1 MLRTLVGLA
10 MLWTVQAVGERCS
23 VDSQCSAKQEC
34 TAING
39 GSTKKCWCPGM
50 METPQVLWKGD
61 ECNCNSDVTCSSRG
75 RCSDAAISVC
85 ECYPH
90 SFGPHCDIYCK
101 DEYCQGRGTCNQDG
115 SCACVGDW
123 TGPKC
128 ECSPS
133 ETCNGNGACDPS
145 TLKCTCAPG
154 WTGVYCN
161 IECTPRAPGVPCDS
175 QGTCG
180 TDQDCGQN
188 QHCDDTSN
196 CLCNP
201 GFIGANCDEPCTLC
215 GNNGHCDPKTPYGLP
230 CICDANHYG
239 SYCKTFC
246 DDAQCGHGKC
256 HATGACEC
264 DGDWVDWKG
273 ATCDCSPSVTCSGN
287 GKCEGVSSKCK
298 CDNGWL
304 GTACDVPCDPAT
316 TCSGHGTCVP
326 HATEPCQC
334 EPNWHNKDCSVFCTP
349 STTCSGNGVCLG
361 DGSCKCSANWF
372 GKDCAVYCNPST
384 TCTGLGVCLGD
395 GSCKCSAFWFGKDCA
410 VHCNPSTTC
419 SGNGVCLGGASCK
432 CSGNWMGANCDQCSA
447 NWMGKD
453 CAVFCDPATTCSGN
467 GACLPDGSCK
477 CSANWMGK
485 DCAVFCDPATT
496 CTGHGVCLGD
506 GSCKCSTFWSGKDCA
521 VHCNPSTTCSGNG
534 ACLADGSCKCSA
546 NWMGT
551 NCDQCSANWMGK
563 DCAVFC
569 DPATTCTGHGVC
581 LGDASCKCSANWFGK
596 DCSSFCNP
604 SMCHSRGTC
613 DATTGRC
620 KCDQGFDA
628 ATHCQMCLP
637 HYYGHHCEVHCT
649 DDVTCHGNGQC
660 DASGKCQCEAKYSGT
675 TDCGRH
681 ASIYGDPHY
690 TNVDGENYDFHGV
703 DPSGYYAYT
712 DDEVSV
718 TTWNYRC
725 DDARPHLACVG
736 HVAILQKSNG
746 DMLEFKRKENT
757 GMQTSVKLMTSCG
770 TPFMTL
776 ASWTPS
782 IALPSSMRY
791 SAPIG
796 YADGVS
802 VSLLDAAGRVKMVLS
817 LRDAGLAPN
826 NVPLSYSLQVK
837 AVVYEKGQLD
847 GERGSFFLEGKNK
860 NAMKKSAVTK
870 TCLAGRSAA
879 VLNTDEATIT
889 IPTVAE
895 ELRNCPSNAARE
907 HALECCAPGKAC
919 GTWYAQCLF
928 EACLHHV
935 PGSDD
940 CADVLDSLMFKEQG
954 SNKSCFCPSETMTP
968 DHVSQTCSLCQPH
981 YYPLPGP
988 GVAAADACATRCTS
1002 EDCPEESP
1010 YCNSR
1015 GECSTAEQMR
1025 QREGKHTPA
1034 LAESAW
1040 AYHLPSDKHPCAP
1053 GKALGR
1059 LVELREVLTPENVGP
1074 LTFGDE
1080 AIMIEARVRMRN
1092 ATNWARIVDFGNG
1105 AKGSVVFGQ
1114 RRLSKKLGFETH
1126 SFDACSTAQ
1135 GRRVNSSVALPED
1148 EDVWTWVAFT
1158 LTKEGVATM
1167 YHNNEPVI
1175 QVSGVALPEF
1185 GTRVKNYV
1193 RTPKKRSG
1201 DGWDGDIEYLTF
1213 STCFVRSP
1221 VLPSEWHFN
1230 LPKAKHPCVPGEVLG
1245 RIVQVDD
1252 VPPGGSDVGPLTFGD
1267 GAIMIEARVQMR
1279 NATKWASIIDF
1290 GNGAAKGSVVFGQRS
1305 VSKKLSFESHPFKTC
1320 STQNDTR
1327 DVNSRVALPEDEDAW
1342 TWVAFTLTKDGV
1354 ATIYHN
1360 NEPVTQVS
1368 GVALPEFGTRVKNYV
1383 RGSHSSGDDGKWD
1396 GAIRHLSVSTCSV
1409 PDASV
1414 MPIPPVV
1421 IPH

>member
-10 MLWTVQAVGERCS
+10 MLWTVESLGETCS
-23 VDSQCSAKQEC
+23 VDKDCDGKQKC
-34 TAING
+34 ITTNG
-39 GSTKKCWCPGM
+39 GSRKKCWCPGM
-50 METPQVLWKGD
+50 EKTPPVLWKGD
-61 ECNCNSDVTCSSRG
+61 DCNCNRIDTCNDRG
-75 RCSDAAISVC
+75 NCKNAAISVC
-85 ECYPH
+85 ECVAGA
-90 SFGPHCDIYCK
+90 FGPHCECRNED
-101 DEYCQGRGTCNQDG
+101 CQGRGTCKQDG
-115 SCACVGDW
+115 NCACDGDW
-123 TGPKC
+123 VGKRC
-128 ECSPS
+128 DCSPS
-133 ETCNGNGACDPS
+133 VTCSGNGGCDPS

-154 WTGVYCN
+154 WAGVKCDK
-161 IECTPRAPGVPCDS
+161 PC
-175 QGTCG
+175 G
-180 TDQDCGQN
+180 
-188 QHCDDTSN
+188 
-196 CLCNP
+196 
-201 GFIGANCDEPCTLC
+201 TLC
-215 GNNGHCDPKTPYGLP
+215 GNNGHCDPNTPNGLP
-230 CICDANHYG
+230 CICKANYYG
-239 SYCKTFC
+239 DYCKTFC
-246 DDAQCGHGKC
+246 DDAQCGQGKC
-256 HATGACEC
+256 AEPGACEC
-264 DGDWVDWKG
+264 NGDWVDWKG

-287 GKCEGVSSKCK
+287 GKCEGALSKCK
-298 CDNGWL
+298 CDDGWL
-304 GTACDVPCDPAT
+304 GTACDVECDPTT

-326 HATEPCQC
+326 RATDPCQC
-334 EPNWHNKDCSVFCTP
+334 DPNWYSKDCSVPCNP
-349 STTCSGNGVCLG
+349 STTCGGKGVCLG

-372 GKDCAVYCNPST
+372 GKNCAVYCNPST
-384 TCTGLGVCLGD
+384 TCTGLGDCQGD
-395 GSCKCSAFWFGKDCA
+395 GSCKCSANWFGKNCGDY
-410 VHCNPSTTC
+410 CNPSTTC
-419 SGNGVCLGGASCK
+419 SGNGDCQGDGSCK
-432 CSGNWMGANCDQCSA
+432 CSASWMGANCDQCSA

-467 GACLPDGSCK
+467 GACLADGSCK
-477 CSANWMGK
+477 CSANWMGANCDQCSANWMGK

-506 GSCKCSTFWSGKDCA
+506 GSCKCSTFWSGKDC
-521 VHCNPSTTCSGNG
+521 
-534 ACLADGSCKCSA
+534 
-546 NWMGT
+546 
-551 NCDQCSANWMGK
+551 
-563 DCAVFC
+563 
-569 DPATTCTGHGVC
+569 
-581 LGDASCKCSANWFGK
+581 GD
-596 DCSSFCNP
+596 FCNP

-613 DATTGRC
+613 DVTTGRC
-620 KCDQGFDA
+620 KCDQGFDD
-628 ATHCQMCLP
+628 ATNCLKCLP
-637 HYYGHHCEVHCT
+637 HYYGHDCAVHCT

-660 DASGKCQCEAKYSGT
+660 DASGKCLCEAKYSGT

-690 TNVDGENYDFHGV
+690 TNVDGYFYDFHGV
-703 DPSGYYAYT
+703 DASGYYAYT

-718 TTWNYRC
+718 TTWHYHCNRGLP
-725 DDARPHLACVG
+725 DLACVG
-736 HVAILQKSNG
+736 HVAILQKSTG
-746 DMLEFKRKENT
+746 DMLEFKKTDT
-757 GMQTSVKLMTSCG
+757 GMHASVKLTSRTTPCG
-770 TPFMTL
+770 TPFRTL
-776 ASWTPS
+776 GLWTPS
-782 IALPSSMRY
+782 IELPNSMQY
-791 SAPIG
+791 EAPKISG
-796 YADGVS
+796 GAT
-802 VSLLDAAGRVKMVLS
+802 VSLLDAAGRVKMLLS
-817 LRDAGLAPN
+817 VWDAGFLHYN
-826 NVPLSYSLQVK
+826 IPLSYHLNVH
-837 AVVYEKGQLD
+837 AIVYQKRPVSLD
-847 GERGSFFLEGKNK
+847 GELSAFFIDAKNG
-860 NAMKKSAVTK
+860 NAMKKSTVGN
-870 TCLAGRSAA
+870 TCLSTGRSAA

-895 ELRNCPSNAARE
+895 ELRNCPSDAARE

-954 SNKSCFCPSETMTP
+954 SEKSCFCPSETMTP

-1040 AYHLPSDKHPCAP
+1040 AYHLPSDKHPCAA

-1080 AIMIEARVRMRN
+1080 AIMIEARVRMRS

-1175 QVSGVALPEF
+1175 QVSGVVLPEF

-1193 RTPKKRSG
+1193 RTPKKRRG

-1213 STCFVRSP
+1213 STCFVHSP

-1267 GAIMIEARVQMR
+1267 GAIMIEALVQMR

-1305 VSKKLSFESHPFKTC
+1305 VSKKLSFESHPFETC
-1320 STQNDTR
+1320 ITQNDTR

-1421 IPH
+1421 IPQ

>member
-1 MLRTLVGLA
+1 MLRTLVGLT
-10 MLWTVQAVGERCS
+10 MLWTVQSQVGRKSCKD
-23 VDSQCSAKQEC
+23 DSYCKGKLTC
-34 TAING
+34 YDRKPG
-39 GSTKKCWCPGM
+39 GDNKRCWCPGM
-50 METPQVLWKGD
+50 DRTPPVLWKGD
-61 ECNCNSDVTCSSRG
+61 DCNCNRDATCNSNG
-75 RCSDAAISVC
+75 NCKNAAIS
-85 ECYPH
+85 ECKCDAGA
-90 SFGPHCDIYCK
+90 FGPHCECRNVD
-101 DEYCQGRGTCNQDG
+101 CQGRGTCKQDG
-115 SCACVGDW
+115 NCA
-123 TGPKC
+123 
-128 ECSPS
+128 
-133 ETCNGNGACDPS
+133 
-145 TLKCTCAPG
+145 
-154 WTGVYCN
+154 
-161 IECTPRAPGVPCDS
+161 
-175 QGTCG
+175 
-180 TDQDCGQN
+180 
-188 QHCDDTSN
+188 
-196 CLCNP
+196 
-201 GFIGANCDEPCTLC
+201 
-215 GNNGHCDPKTPYGLP
+215 
-230 CICDANHYG
+230 
-239 SYCKTFC
+239 
-246 DDAQCGHGKC
+246 
-256 HATGACEC
+256 C
-264 DGDWVDWKG
+264 DGDWVGKR
-273 ATCDCSPSVTCSGN
+273 CDCSPSVTCSGN
-287 GKCEGVSSKCK
+287 G
-298 CDNGWL
+298 
-304 GTACDVPCDPAT
+304 A
-316 TCSGHGTCVP
+316 
-326 HATEPCQC
+326 
-334 EPNWHNKDCSVFCTP
+334 
-349 STTCSGNGVCLG
+349 CLG

-372 GKDCAVYCNPST
+372 GKDCAVPCTPSK
-384 TCTGLGVCLGD
+384 TCTGHGDCQGD
-395 GSCKCSAFWFGKDCA
+395 GSCKCY
-410 VHCNPSTTC
+410 
-419 SGNGVCLGGASCK
+419 
-432 CSGNWMGANCDQCSA
+432 
-447 NWMGKD
+447 
-453 CAVFCDPATTCSGN
+453 
-467 GACLPDGSCK
+467 
-477 CSANWMGK
+477 
-485 DCAVFCDPATT
+485 
-496 CTGHGVCLGD
+496 
-506 GSCKCSTFWSGKDCA
+506 
-521 VHCNPSTTCSGNG
+521 
-534 ACLADGSCKCSA
+534 
-546 NWMGT
+546 
-551 NCDQCSANWMGK
+551 
-563 DCAVFC
+563 
-569 DPATTCTGHGVC
+569 
-581 LGDASCKCSANWFGK
+581 ANWFGK
-596 DCSSFCNP
+596 NCGDFCNP
-604 SMCHSRGTC
+604 STCNSRGTC
-613 DATTGRC
+613 DSTTGRC
-620 KCDQGFDA
+620 KCDQGFDD
-628 ATHCQMCLP
+628 ATNCQKCLP
-637 HYYGHHCEVHCT
+637 HYYGHDCAVHCT
-649 DDVTCHGNGQC
+649 DDVTCRGNGQC
-660 DASGKCQCEAKYSGT
+660 DASGKCVCDKTYAYILNTG
-675 TDCGRH
+675 CGRH

-690 TNVDGENYDFHGV
+690 TNVDGGNYDFHGV

-718 TTWNYRC
+718 TTWNYYC
-725 DDARPHLACVG
+725 DEARPTMSCVG

-746 DMLEFKRKENT
+746 DMLEFKRTDT
-757 GMQTSVKLMTSCG
+757 GMQTSVKLTSRTTPCQK
-770 TPFMTL
+770 PFMTL

-782 IALPSSMRY
+782 IELPNSMQY
-791 SAPIG
+791 EAPIG

-802 VSLLDAAGRVKMVLS
+802 VSLLDAAGRVKMFLS
-817 LRDAGLAPN
+817 LRDAGLAEN
-826 NVPLSYSLQVK
+826 NIPLSYALQVK
-837 AVVYEKGQLD
+837 AVVYEKGPLD
-847 GERGSFFLEGKNK
+847 GDRGAFFLDAKNG
-860 NAMKKSAVTK
+860 NAMKKSTVTN
-870 TCLAGRSAA
+870 TCLTGRSAA
-879 VLNTDEATIT
+879 VLNTDEATT
-889 IPTVAE
+889 TVPTVAE
-895 ELRNCPSNAARE
+895 ELRNCPSDAARE

-954 SNKSCFCPSETMTP
+954 SEKSCFCPSETMTP

-1040 AYHLPSDKHPCAP
+1040 AYHLPSDKHPCAA

-1080 AIMIEARVRMRN
+1080 AIMIEARVRMRS

-1175 QVSGVALPEF
+1175 QVSGVVLPEF

-1193 RTPKKRSG
+1193 RTPKKRRG

-1213 STCFVRSP
+1213 STCFVHSP

-1267 GAIMIEARVQMR
+1267 GAIMIEALVQMR

-1305 VSKKLSFESHPFKTC
+1305 VSKKLSFESHPFETC
-1320 STQNDTR
+1320 ITQNDTR

-1421 IPH
+1421 IPQ

>member
-10 MLWTVQAVGERCS
+10 MLWTVQCQRCTTDTECTGVKSICRGQRCKCPGDWKGDKCDCSATITCSGNGKCNANSECDCTPGWVGLDCS
-23 VDSQCSAKQEC
+23 VDCE
-34 TAING
+34 
-39 GSTKKCWCPGM
+39 
-50 METPQVLWKGD
+50 
-61 ECNCNSDVTCSSRG
+61 
-75 RCSDAAISVC
+75 DARDC
-85 ECYPH
+85 R
-90 SFGPHCDIYCK
+90 
-101 DEYCQGRGTCNQDG
+101 GRGTCKPDG
-115 SCACVGDW
+115 SCACSGDW
-123 TGPKC
+123 TGPRC
-128 ECSPS
+128 DCSPS
-133 ETCNGNGACDPS
+133 DTCNGNGACDPS
-145 TLKCTCAPG
+145 TFKCTCEPG
-154 WTGVYCN
+154 LWTGIYCN
-161 IECTPRAPGVPCDS
+161 IPCAPAAGGSTKCDS
-175 QGTCG
+175 QGKCF
-180 TDQDCGQN
+180 TDQDCPQN
-188 QHCDDTSN
+188 QRCDDTFD
-196 CLCNP
+196 CICNK
-201 GFIGANCDEPCTLC
+201 GWIGTFCDKPCTLC
-215 GNNGHCDPKTPYGLP
+215 KNGGYCDSKTTFGLP
-230 CICDANHYG
+230 CICEDKWHGANCEA
-239 SYCKTFC
+239 SC
-246 DDAQCGHGKC
+246 DDTQCGQGKC
-256 HATGACEC
+256 HATGPLGHMTAACVC
-264 DGDWVDWKG
+264 NGDWVDWNG

-287 GKCEGVSSKCK
+287 GKCEGVTSKCK

-334 EPNWHNKDCSVFCTP
+334 EPNWHNKDCSVFCNP

-419 SGNGVCLGGASCK
+419 SGNGVCLGDASCK

-467 GACLPDGSCK
+467 GACLADGSCK
-477 CSANWMGK
+477 CSANWMGANCDQCSANWMGK

-506 GSCKCSTFWSGKDCA
+506 GSCKCSTFWSGKDC
-521 VHCNPSTTCSGNG
+521 
-534 ACLADGSCKCSA
+534 
-546 NWMGT
+546 
-551 NCDQCSANWMGK
+551 
-563 DCAVFC
+563 
-569 DPATTCTGHGVC
+569 
-581 LGDASCKCSANWFGK
+581 
-596 DCSSFCNP
+596 SSFCNP

-620 KCDQGFDA
+620 KCDQGFDD
-628 ATHCQMCLP
+628 ATNCQMCLP
-637 HYYGHHCEVHCT
+637 HYYGPDCDVHCT
-649 DDVTCHGNGQC
+649 DDVTCHGNGEC
-660 DASGKCQCEAKYSGT
+660 DASGRCLCDKKYSGT

-725 DDARPHLACVG
+725 DRALPHLACVG

-746 DMLEFKRKENT
+746 DMLEFKTTNVGIRA
-757 GMQTSVKLMTSCG
+757 SVKLTSRTAPCG
-770 TPFMTL
+770 TPFWPL
-776 ASWTPS
+776 VSWTPS

-791 SAPIG
+791 EAPTIRG
-796 YADGVS
+796 GAT

-817 LRDAGLAPN
+817 VWDAGFLHYN
-826 NVPLSYSLQVK
+826 IPLSYHLNVH
-837 AVVYEKGQLD
+837 AIVYEKEPPLG
-847 GERGSFFLEGKNK
+847 GELSAFFLEVKNG
-860 NAMKKSAVTK
+860 NAMKKSTVTK
-870 TCLAGRSAA
+870 TCLTGRSAA

-1267 GAIMIEARVQMR
+1267 GAIMIEALVQMR